1 MYLAAAEVSLA
12 FAILVPF
19 RVPTE
24 AGSYRSFSTG
34 APQKHQQNQE
44 QLKEY
49 YSVLLLLQR
58 LLVVFLLL
66 FLQVLLLSQVLLLPH
81 IYFNRSFYR
90 TEDRD

>member
-1 MYLAAAEVSLA
+1 MLKTSRYFVYIIS
-12 FAILVPF
+12 IDTQS

-24 AGSYRSFSTG
+24 AGSYRSFGTG
-34 APQKHQQNQE
+34 APQKHQQDQK

-58 LLVVFLLL
+58 LLVLLLLL

-81 IYFNRSFYR
+81 MYFNRSFYR
-90 TEDRD
+90 TEDPD